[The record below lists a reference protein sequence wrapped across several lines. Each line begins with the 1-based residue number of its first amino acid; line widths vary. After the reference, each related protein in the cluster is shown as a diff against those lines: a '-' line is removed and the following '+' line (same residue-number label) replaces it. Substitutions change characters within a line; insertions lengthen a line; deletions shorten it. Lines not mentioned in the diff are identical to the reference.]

1 MRIVH
6 VSLLTDTLQVRA
18 RADIFA
24 APTRHVTCSLL
35 RTPTRLQEL
44 RDYQL
49 ERRVSISLDGQR
61 LTVVDAQLSDIGD
74 YYCVARN
81 LVGEKRKDFD
91 VDVHEPPYF
100 SDGDGHADVSIAV
113 RVDDAVNLTCPFN
126 GYPFPKVQWSKNRMP
141 IDDRYYR
148 LVVLPGGRGR
158 EKMGKGKRGAGR
170 KGKVTNFAILYPKIT
185 TYRVRIVQY
194 WANN

>member
-1 MRIVH
+1 M
-6 VSLLTDTLQVRA
+6 
-18 RADIFA
+18 
-24 APTRHVTCSLL
+24 
-35 RTPTRLQEL
+35 
-44 RDYQL
+44 
-49 ERRVSISLDGQR
+49 
-61 LTVVDAQLSDIGD
+61 TVIDAQLSDIGD

-100 SDGDGHADVSIAV
+100 SDGDGRGDVSIAV

-148 LVVLPGGRGR
+148 
-158 EKMGKGKRGAGR
+158 
-170 KGKVTNFAILYPKIT
+170 
-185 TYRVRIVQY
+185 
-194 WANN
+194 